1 MKLMMKAVTAAVGVD
16 DVLKPLQNLKILVI
30 SVIGAVGLIV
40 LAKNIMEFASAFQ
53 ANDMPTMSSAL
64 KGIVAGLLMAGISAV
79 LGFLGF

>member
-1 MKLMMKAVTAAVGVD
+1 MKRFNVLMAVTDVD
-16 DVLKPLQNLKILVI
+16 AVLKPLQNLKILVI

-79 LGFLGF
+79 LAFLGF